1 MVGNGSL
8 FENVLSIFDSAADI
22 LKLHKE
28 LREVI
33 KNIKRESRV
42 SFSVGMDNGQVK
54 TFTGFR
60 VQHNSARGPTKG
72 GTRYSPNMDIDEI
85 RGLAFLMTLKCA
97 LVNLPFGGAKGG
109 VVCDPKK
116 LSKAELKKIT
126 RRYINEISFMIGPKE
141 DILGPDMGTT
151 QETMG
156 WVMDTYSTEKGYP
169 VPEIA
174 TGKPISLGGTLGRRE
189 ATGRG
194 VALVIEKFAK
204 NQGMSPEKTSVAI
217 HGFGNVGSIAAEF
230 LDKKGF
236 KVVAVSNTK
245 GGIYNEKG
253 LDIPK
258 LTGQYKESGEFPKK
272 LGAKISNE
280 KLLSL
285 DVDILIPAAMENQ
298 IHKGNMRKIMAKI
311 ICEGA
316 NGPLTPEADNYL
328 TNKKVKI
335 IPDILAN
342 SGGVIVSYFEWVQN
356 LQKLF
361 WSEEE
366 VCEKMDKILLSNFE
380 KIFDL
385 AKKEKI
391 TLRMAA
397 YVIAI
402 ERISRAILDRGICE
416 VY

>member
-141 DILGPDMGTT
+141 DILGPDM
-151 QETMG
+151 
-156 WVMDTYSTEKGYP
+156 
-169 VPEIA
+169 
-174 TGKPISLGGTLGRRE
+174 
-189 ATGRG
+189 
-194 VALVIEKFAK
+194 
-204 NQGMSPEKTSVAI
+204 
-217 HGFGNVGSIAAEF
+217 
-230 LDKKGF
+230 
-236 KVVAVSNTK
+236 
-245 GGIYNEKG
+245 
-253 LDIPK
+253 
-258 LTGQYKESGEFPKK
+258 
-272 LGAKISNE
+272 
-280 KLLSL
+280 
-285 DVDILIPAAMENQ
+285 
-298 IHKGNMRKIMAKI
+298 
-311 ICEGA
+311 
-316 NGPLTPEADNYL
+316 
-328 TNKKVKI
+328 
-335 IPDILAN
+335 
-342 SGGVIVSYFEWVQN
+342 
-356 LQKLF
+356 
-361 WSEEE
+361 
-366 VCEKMDKILLSNFE
+366 
-380 KIFDL
+380 
-385 AKKEKI
+385 
-391 TLRMAA
+391 
-397 YVIAI
+397 
-402 ERISRAILDRGICE
+402 
-416 VY
+416 